1 MYKFD
6 NDKNV
11 ICFYDEQDGKRVI
24 FADWNILQKDI
35 LMELCDNG
43 FGEVL
48 GDTVSVS
55 PENIYQLDEIERKML
70 GLPSEYPYDM
80 YVEANNSTLSQD
92 DFRYKVS
99 FYSFYP
105 GGEVLPCHAQG
116 CFVEVS
122 DMEYMFSKEQF
133 ALYRAICE
141 FNSLDSADRSKR
153 VNLVRFADIK
163 NLSQTAAAKL
173 DSYLVDT
180 DVCVPHKI
188 KILVDCENDTL
199 HLSAS
204 IDDTESE
211 QFTERFNKK
220 EQVKEAYLLKK
231 KEGKRVHVVFNDEQM
246 EQLRTIKKYDKVAE
260 RETIDKIM
268 ESPESIFDAE
278 KIDIHEFY
286 SDRVIEKGLYRP
298 KYYSFICPYKS
309 EWIPGIKINDNVNG
323 TKNLFFDKKEK
334 LEELEEKTKEAIK
347 NNKQSI
353 EWDNTLI
360 NVKEVLPQIAK
371 LNEQYY
377 SNKKFS
383 PKNIKKT
390 SSDEVLI
397 IEENAEELG
406 YSEHLVAVPKTV
418 VHYDFLTC
426 HSLNPK
432 ISLKEHQKE
441 GIAWLQYLY
450 TNKCKGCL
458 LADDMGLGKTLQI
471 LYFIEWHRTLN
482 THFHKPYLI
491 VAPIS
496 LLENWQREYAKF
508 FTGNLL
514 KVSIVMSKDLE
525 KELNPKEVERLEK
538 MQLILT
544 NYESVRNRQLN
555 FCAVDYA
562 AVILDEAQKAKTPG
576 SLVTNSVKAL
586 KADFKIAVTGTPVE
600 NTLVDLWCIMD
611 FSIPGLLGNAREFS
625 KQYQNP
631 LKDNDTDIEKL
642 GKELRARLGCY
653 FERRLKTDVAKDL
666 PAKRV
671 YRKEMEMSKL
681 QKQLYRDEL
690 NAVMSTRCEGKMPQ
704 GMMFKVI
711 AAFRQICDSPYL
723 SNIDY
728 SEIELDELVSSSS
741 KLHITVSILDD
752 ILQKKEKVIIF
763 TDHKDTQRLLRSV
776 IYRKYG
782 INAHIINGDTPVATI
797 NAHSQKMSRQQTV
810 DDFQEQDG
818 FNVVIMSPLAAG
830 MGLNITGANH
840 VIHYSRFW
848 NPAKEQQATDRAYR
862 IGQQKEVSVYYPM
875 SVSKDFK
882 SFDVIIDAL
891 LAKKTELADATL
903 FPTMRTEIKQ
913 QELYDSLLGEEVKG
927 AEVHYLDANEMD
939 LMDDYK
945 FEAFVA
951 ALYKKMGYKT
961 ILTSASGDKGIDV
974 LAMNGD
980 VSYAIQ
986 VKHSHSNKSMGV
998 DGAYEAS
1005 SGCKYYSTKLGMNF
1019 VPVLLS
1025 NSSFTKSTMDFADN
1039 VNMMLINRNVL
1050 LDMLASYSVSY
1061 EDVITCELHRL
1072 ERV

>member
-278 KIDIHEFY
+278 KIDIHAFY

-562 AVILDEAQKAKTPG
+562 AVILDEAQKA
-576 SLVTNSVKAL
+576 SN
-586 KADFKIAVTGTPVE
+586 E
-600 NTLVDLWCIMD
+600 
-611 FSIPGLLGNAREFS
+611 LLPSF
-625 KQYQNP
+625 
-631 LKDNDTDIEKL
+631 
-642 GKELRARLGCY
+642 
-653 FERRLKTDVAKDL
+653 
-666 PAKRV
+666 
-671 YRKEMEMSKL
+671 
-681 QKQLYRDEL
+681 LY
-690 NAVMSTRCEGKMPQ
+690 
-704 GMMFKVI
+704 
-711 AAFRQICDSPYL
+711 
-723 SNIDY
+723 
-728 SEIELDELVSSSS
+728 
-741 KLHITVSILDD
+741 
-752 ILQKKEKVIIF
+752 IF
-763 TDHKDTQRLLRSV
+763 
-776 IYRKYG
+776 
-782 INAHIINGDTPVATI
+782 
-797 NAHSQKMSRQQTV
+797 M
-810 DDFQEQDG
+810 
-818 FNVVIMSPLAAG
+818 
-830 MGLNITGANH
+830 
-840 VIHYSRFW
+840 
-848 NPAKEQQATDRAYR
+848 
-862 IGQQKEVSVYYPM
+862 VYYGFFY
-875 SVSKDFK
+875 SWSFGQCERIFK
-882 SFDVIIDAL
+882 
-891 LAKKTELADATL
+891 
-903 FPTMRTEIKQ
+903 
-913 QELYDSLLGEEVKG
+913 
-927 AEVHYLDANEMD
+927 
-939 LMDDYK
+939 
-945 FEAFVA
+945 
-951 ALYKKMGYKT
+951 
-961 ILTSASGDKGIDV
+961 
-974 LAMNGD
+974 
-980 VSYAIQ
+980 AIPE
-986 VKHSHSNKSMGV
+986 SIEG
-998 DGAYEAS
+998 
-1005 SGCKYYSTKLGMNF
+1005 
-1019 VPVLLS
+1019 
-1025 NSSFTKSTMDFADN
+1025 
-1039 VNMMLINRNVL
+1039 
-1050 LDMLASYSVSY
+1050 
-1061 EDVITCELHRL
+1061 
-1072 ERV
+1072 

>member
-406 YSEHLVAVPKTV
+406 YSEHLVTVPKTV
-418 VHYDFLTC
+418 AHYDFLTC

-441 GIAWLQYLY
+441 GVAWLQYLY

-471 LYFIEWHRTLN
+471 LYFIEWHRTL
-482 THFHKPYLI
+482 
-491 VAPIS
+491 
-496 LLENWQREYAKF
+496 
-508 FTGNLL
+508 
-514 KVSIVMSKDLE
+514 
-525 KELNPKEVERLEK
+525 
-538 MQLILT
+538 
-544 NYESVRNRQLN
+544 
-555 FCAVDYA
+555 
-562 AVILDEAQKAKTPG
+562 
-576 SLVTNSVKAL
+576 
-586 KADFKIAVTGTPVE
+586 
-600 NTLVDLWCIMD
+600 
-611 FSIPGLLGNAREFS
+611 
-625 KQYQNP
+625 
-631 LKDNDTDIEKL
+631 
-642 GKELRARLGCY
+642 
-653 FERRLKTDVAKDL
+653 
-666 PAKRV
+666 
-671 YRKEMEMSKL
+671 
-681 QKQLYRDEL
+681 
-690 NAVMSTRCEGKMPQ
+690 
-704 GMMFKVI
+704 
-711 AAFRQICDSPYL
+711 
-723 SNIDY
+723 
-728 SEIELDELVSSSS
+728 
-741 KLHITVSILDD
+741 
-752 ILQKKEKVIIF
+752 
-763 TDHKDTQRLLRSV
+763 
-776 IYRKYG
+776 
-782 INAHIINGDTPVATI
+782 